1 MSVFTRLVDEKR
13 PKVNVSEDSIL
24 SKKLKDAIINGGFLA
39 DLFDALD
46 KVDEKQEFEYYMTH
60 KIYLNTFYDDRLKLY
75 ILKEVEN
82 EYTEK
87 ITKMLNRIFKE
98 FKDTLVY
105 NFKLVQ
111 EDVGIKDPYIIYV
124 TVNVTELKKLIDD
137 AKK

>member
-1 MSVFTRLVDEKR
+1 
-13 PKVNVSEDSIL
+13 
-24 SKKLKDAIINGGFLA
+24 
-39 DLFDALD
+39 
-46 KVDEKQEFEYYMTH
+46 MTH

-105 NFKLVQ
+105 TFKLVQ

-124 TVNVTELKKLIDD
+124 TVNVTELKKLVDD
-137 AKK
+137 AKNNVR